1 MENAVQNAVGHE
13 DWGTYAA
20 MYAFGFLFITLSDLG
35 INQYSTKTLASQPEL
50 LKSFFPNLFTTKVIL
65 LIFYPLLMVA
75 IGWLIMGFSQR
86 ELYFLYL
93 LGLVHGGNQF
103 VQFFRANFQAMQ
115 AFRID
120 GFASVVDKV
129 FLILL
134 VWTLFFVGINIES
147 FIYARLST
155 TFLTIIV
162 FYIVISKLYG
172 WLAPKFNSKLIG
184 NILRGSFTFA
194 LITIL
199 YSIHDK
205 IDQVMLKTLYGE
217 VETSLYAAAY
227 RWMDAFAM
235 YLWLVL
241 TLFFAKFAYHIKE
254 PEEQTKLIKVGQIIT
269 ALPLIFVSVFVFF
282 YGEKLLWQQTNSTVT
297 EMHTMVQSLNIIFI
311 AVCFNSIFMIYS
323 TLMTATGYEVI
334 VNWLVV
340 FGIAI
345 NVILN
350 FIFIPTYGAIAAAW
364 STTISLGALI
374 LCYVFYTYFYLPVR
388 IPFVLIG
395 KIILAGLGLVICFWL
410 LTFTSLEWY
419 LITSIAGG
427 VYIGICGLLGLIP
440 KDLVRML
447 RK

>member
-1 MENAVQNAVGHE
+1 MQNAVGHE

-20 MYAFGFLFITLSDLG
+20 MYAFGFLFIMLSDLG
-35 INQYSTKTLASQPEL
+35 INQYSTKTLASKPEL
-50 LKSFFPNLFTTKVIL
+50 LKSFFPNLFTTKVLL
-65 LIFYPLLMVA
+65 LILYPLFIVGV
-75 IGWLIMGFSQR
+75 GWLVMGFNQR
-86 ELYFLYL
+86 ELYFLGL

-129 FLILL
+129 FLIIL
-134 VWTLFFVGINIES
+134 VWALFYMGINIET
-147 FIYARLST
+147 FIYARLAT
-155 TFLTIIV
+155 TLLTIIV

-172 WLAPKFNSKLIG
+172 WLAPKFDPKLIA

-254 PEEQTKLIKVGQIIT
+254 PEEQTKLIRVGQIIT
-269 ALPLIFVSVFVFF
+269 SLPLIFVSVFVFF
-282 YGEKLLWQQTNSTVT
+282 YGEKLLWQQTNSTLL
-297 EMHTMVQSLNIIFI
+297 EMQTMVQTLHIIFI
-311 AVCFNSIFMIYS
+311 AVCVNSIFMIYS
-323 TLMTATGYEVI
+323 TLMTATGYEVV

-340 FGIAI
+340 LGIVI
-345 NVILN
+345 NVVLN

-364 STTISLGALI
+364 STTISLGILI
-374 LCYVFYTYFYLPVR
+374 VCYVVYSHIYLPIK
-388 IPFVLIG
+388 IPFLLIG
-395 KIILAGLGLVICFWL
+395 KIILAALILALIFFL
-410 LTFTSLEWY
+410 LTYTSFEWY
-419 LITSIAGG
+419 INTTIAGFL
-427 VYIGICGLLGLIP
+427 YLGICALLGLIP
-440 KDLVRML
+440 KDLVGMM
-447 RK
+447 RKE